1 MWEGLGDWGGHRLG
15 ALFFS
20 QGSGVVS
27 GCMGSWAGI
36 QMPRSLRSLCR
47 DLLAL
52 DARGNYLCCRV
63 KALPGRE
70 RLAPFKENKKRLQV
84 EQRRHPGE
92 TAEMGR
98 GGWVSVSMSPGPP
111 VVMTTG
117 SAGPSLPGFPLA

>member
-1 MWEGLGDWGGHRLG
+1 
-15 ALFFS
+15 
-20 QGSGVVS
+20 
-27 GCMGSWAGI
+27 
-36 QMPRSLRSLCR
+36 MPRSLRSLCR

-84 EQRRHPGE
+84 EQRRHAGE
-92 TAEMGR
+92 TAGVGR
-98 GGWVSVSMSPGPP
+98 GGWISVSVFPGPP

-117 SAGPSLPGFPLA
+117 SSGPSLPGFPLASPGQVVAFKVT

>member
-15 ALFFS
+15 ALFSS
-20 QGSGVVS
+20 QGSGIVS

-36 QMPRSLRSLCR
+36 QMPRSLRSLCL

-70 RLAPFKENKKRLQV
+70 RLAPFKENKKRLRA
-84 EQRRHPGE
+84 EQRRHPGRDGE
-92 TAEMGR
+92 GR
-98 GGWVSVSMSPGPP
+98 LAPLSPCPQGLLL
-111 VVMTTG
+111 
-117 SAGPSLPGFPLA
+117 S